1 MGNNRRM
8 LAQLFD
14 FILHIDVH
22 LGTIISTYGI
32 VTYAILFGIIFVET
46 GLVFVPFLPGDSL
59 LFAAGA
65 FAALGSLNLWV
76 VLGLMIIAAI
86 LGDTVNYWI
95 GHFFGDKLVANP
107 RVPINKEHIEE
118 TQKFFDKH
126 GGKTIILARFVP
138 IVRTFAPFVAG
149 IGRMKYSQFVSFNI
163 IGGISWVLIATLA
176 GFFFGNIPF
185 VKENFSLVV
194 LGIVLLSVAPMVSPV
209 VKKIISKFVRKI

>member
-1 MGNNRRM
+1 MEF
-8 LAQLFD
+8 AKIVFD

-22 LGTIISTYGI
+22 LGQIILDYGML
-32 VTYAILFGIIFVET
+32 TYAILFGIIFVET

-65 FAALGSLNLWV
+65 FAALGSLNLWIT
-76 VLGLMIIAAI
+76 LGLMVIAAI

-95 GHFFGDKLVANP
+95 GHFFGQKLVDNP
-107 RVPINKEHIEE
+107 KVPINKEHIEE

-149 IGRMKYSQFVSFNI
+149 IGKMHYVQFLSYNV
-163 IGGISWVLIATLA
+163 IGGTAWVLIATFA

-194 LGIVLLSVAPMVSPV
+194 LGIVMVSIVPMLV
-209 VKKIISKFVRKI
+209 PLVKNWIKK